1 MKITRPQQILIA
13 VSSLVASAF
22 GLAGLAAPR
31 SVGELDALIAREVSN
46 SRYPGF
52 AVAIVKDGRTVFS
65 KGYGVSNLTTKTPV
79 TADAPFMIASVSK
92 VVTGTALMQLVQM
105 GKIDLDTD
113 INTYLPFRIV
123 NPRAAGAITLRLLA
137 THTSGLVDDLE
148 TLTASYAP
156 GDSAISL
163 EDFLKSYYLPGGSR
177 YSATNNF
184 AATQPGQKFE
194 YTNIG
199 IALSAYL
206 LELRTGASFD
216 AFTRERIFKPLGMS
230 NTYWFLRDYTDV
242 SSIAFPYD
250 PEYPELTHYGYP
262 TYPDGQ
268 LRSSA
273 NDIAKFLAAMMS
285 GGRLGGAT
293 ILERQTL
300 QAMLEPQFPSAEKDE
315 DQGLFWAFKKG
326 LIGHAGGDP
335 GALCY
340 LYWNPDTGIGA
351 VVMGN
356 TALTAKNSSGVVN
369 ILKTILRDPD
379 TAKLF

>member
-1 MKITRPQQILIA
+1 MKIKRPQQILLA

-22 GLAGLAAPR
+22 GLSGVTAPR
-31 SVGELDALIAREVSN
+31 SIAELDALIAREVSN
-46 SRYPGF
+46 LRYPGF

-65 KGYGVSNLTTKTPV
+65 KGYGVSNLTTKAPV
-79 TADAPFMIASVSK
+79 TADTPFMVASVSK
-92 VVTGTALMQLVQM
+92 VVTGTALMQLVQI
-105 GKIDLDTD
+105 GKIDLDED
-113 INTYLPFRIV
+113 IHSYLPFKIV
-123 NPRAAGAITLRLLA
+123 NPRASGAITLRHLA
-137 THTSGLVDDLE
+137 THTSGLVDFTP
-148 TLTASYAP
+148 TLAASYGA
-156 GDSAISL
+156 GDSPISL

-177 YSATNNF
+177 YNATNNF
-184 AATQPGQKFE
+184 AATAPGQKFE

-199 IALSAYL
+199 IALTAYL
-206 LELRTGASFD
+206 LELRTGMSFD

-230 NTYWFLRDYTDV
+230 NTHWFLRDFEDI

-273 NDIAKFLAAMMS
+273 NDMAKFLAAMMN
-285 GGRLGGAT
+285 GGQLNGAK
-293 ILERQTL
+293 ILEPQTL
-300 QAMLEPQFPSAEKDE
+300 EAMLEPQFKNAEQDE
-315 DQGLFWAFKKG
+315 DQSLFWAFKKG

-335 GALCY
+335 GALAY
-340 LYWNPDTGIGA
+340 LYWNPITRLGA